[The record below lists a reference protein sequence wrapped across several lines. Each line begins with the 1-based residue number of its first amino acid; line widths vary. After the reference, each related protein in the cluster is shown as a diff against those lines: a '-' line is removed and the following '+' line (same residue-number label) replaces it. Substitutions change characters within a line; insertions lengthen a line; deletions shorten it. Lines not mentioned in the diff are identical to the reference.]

1 MLDVGAG
8 DGEITMRLAKSL
20 VQLNTNIS
28 LSVFASESSYIMKDR
43 LRDKNF
49 TVINEIRELEN
60 VHLIS
65 CLNVLDR
72 CVDPKSLM
80 ADIHAALHPK
90 GRVLLALVLPYNHY
104 VERSSSHMPM
114 EPLLPHWP
122 TKNLPFNEEI
132 NIFFQQLEFMGF
144 RIESFTKAAYL
155 CEGDMYQSFYWL
167 IDVLV
172 VLSKV

>member
-8 DGEITMRLAKSL
+8 DGEITRRLAEAL
-20 VQLNTNIS
+20 VQLNANIS

-43 LRDKNF
+43 LREKNF
-49 TVINEIRELEN
+49 TVINQISELEN

-72 CVDPKSLM
+72 CVDPRSLL

-104 VERSSSHMPM
+104 VERS
-114 EPLLPHWP
+114 ELHW
-122 TKNLPFNEEI
+122 TFKKN
-132 NIFFQQLEFMGF
+132 
-144 RIESFTKAAYL
+144 
-155 CEGDMYQSFYWL
+155 
-167 IDVLV
+167 
-172 VLSKV
+172 